1 MPTLATFTQNI
12 IGSPSHSNHSKKK
25 KKKGIQTGKEEIK
38 LSLFANDMVLNIEN
52 PKDVTKQLLELIN
65 KFHNITI
72 YKIKT
77 QYLLHF
83 YIQTNYEK

>member
-1 MPTLATFTQNI
+1 
-12 IGSPSHSNHSKKK
+12 
-25 KKKGIQTGKEEIK
+25 
-38 LSLFANDMVLNIEN
+38 MVLNIEN

>member
-1 MPTLATFTQNI
+1 MLLLLKILLEALVTAI
-12 IGSPSHSNHSKKK
+12 IQK

-38 LSLFANDMVLNIEN
+38 LSLFADDMVLNIEN

-83 YIQTNYEK
+83 YIQTTNYEK

>member
-1 MPTLATFTQNI
+1 MLLLLKILLEALVTAI
-12 IGSPSHSNHSKKK
+12 IQ

-38 LSLFANDMVLNIEN
+38 LSLFADDMVLNIEN

-83 YIQTNYEK
+83 YIQTTNYEK